1 MFHNP
6 LNKTNQNTQLYF
18 PGFRYEYK
26 TNHYI
31 CQPKKKYMKIVKNIE
46 EAINNNTIKPGSMIY
61 CGGNAATPQ
70 KLLKQLVKDRSI
82 KGIELLSL
90 LLLGDLEELFSP
102 EVCERITHRV
112 IFSGTHS
119 RKALNEG
126 LATYQIMH
134 LSDIPHQLRNYLLP
148 DIALISVA
156 GPDNGGNFSYGTTV
170 EGVQAAVETVRAKG
184 GLVIAER
191 NAQMPFVLGTTIHE
205 SEIDIL
211 IDTDYHLP
219 VSPSP
224 QPDATAKKI
233 GKLVAELYIEHG
245 STLQYGIGEV
255 PEAVTDAIIDKG
267 VKDIG
272 IYTELFADAMRK
284 LVVEGIVTNKYRP
297 VHFST
302 STLFLSSTK
311 EGYDWLNYN
320 SSVQSRPCNITNNVL
335 KIAQQHK
342 MIAINSAIGVDL
354 HGNIW
359 ADSLQGRT
367 VYSGIG
373 GQADFLRGSYQAR
386 QGFGII
392 AMKSTT
398 NNGLSKVMN
407 MCPEG
412 ITTTAIAADPV
423 VIVTEHGAFNPKG
436 LNIAEHAVGIA
447 HLAEPETR
455 DMLLKYIYE
464 SKAFYKPKVALK
476 DRVPKGFIPY
486 EAIW

>member
-1 MFHNP
+1 
-6 LNKTNQNTQLYF
+6 
-18 PGFRYEYK
+18 
-26 TNHYI
+26 
-31 CQPKKKYMKIVKNIE
+31 MKIVKNIE
-46 EAINNNTIKPGSMIY
+46 EAINPGTIKPGSMMY

-70 KLLKQLVKDRSI
+70 VLLKQMIKDKSI
-82 KGIELLSL
+82 RDVELLSL
-90 LLLGDLEELFSP
+90 LLLGDIEELFSP

-112 IFSGTHS
+112 IFSGPYS

-126 LATYQIMH
+126 YATYQIMH
-134 LSDIPHQLRNYLLP
+134 LSDIPHQLSHYLLP

-156 GPDNGGNFSYGTTV
+156 GPDNGGNFSLGTTV
-170 EGVQAAVETVRAKG
+170 EGVQTAIQTVKAKG

-191 NAQMPFVLGTTIHE
+191 NAQMPFVLGTTVHE
-205 SEIDIL
+205 SL
-211 IDTDYHLP
+211 IDYLIDVDYPLP
-219 VSPSP
+219 ISPSP

-284 LVVEGIVTNKYRP
+284 LVVEGIVTNKYRH
-297 VHFST
+297 VNFST
-302 STLFLSSTK
+302 STLFLAANK
-311 EGYDWLNYN
+311 EGYDWLDYN

-335 KIAQQHK
+335 RIAQQHK

-359 ADSLQGRT
+359 ADSLQGRQ

-398 NNGLSKVMN
+398 KNGLSKIMN

-423 VIVTEHGAFNPKG
+423 IIVTENGAFNPKG

-447 HLAEPETR
+447 HLAEPATR
-455 DMLLKYIYE
+455 DMLLQYIYD
-464 SKAFYKPKVALK
+464 SKAFYKPKMALK
-476 DRVPKGFIPY
+476 EHAPKGFIPY